1 MADTIADEL
10 DALAED
16 FDLLESWEDQ
26 LGYVIDLGRDLPRL
40 EDGERVDANR
50 VRGCASQVWV
60 VSRRLADGRLEFR
73 AESDAQIPQ
82 GLIAV
87 LLRLYSRRRPEEIAA
102 LDPQTAVDRLKLGS
116 MLTSQRANGLA
127 AMVERIRREAREALD
142 AGAASQIG

>member
-1 MADTIADEL
+1 MTTIAEEL

-16 FDLLESWEDQ
+16 FDLLDDWESQ
-26 LGYVIDLGRDLPRL
+26 LEYVIDLGRALPRL
-40 EDGERVDANR
+40 EESERSDANR
-50 VRGCASQVWV
+50 VRGCSSQVWV
-60 VSRRLADGRLEFR
+60 VSERADDGRLAFR

-87 LLRLYSRRRPEEIAA
+87 LLKLYSGRRPEEMRV

-127 AMVERIRREAREALD
+127 AMVERIRREA
-142 AGAASQIG
+142 AA